1 MSVTSMTTVFK
12 AEINDLSYTKK
23 DKPRIAKASTVK
35 LLLLAYADCAND
47 EGESAYPGFTLLE
60 IKTALSRQ
68 GIADTIE
75 ACEQNSFLFPAGK
88 SKRKTNSYRINLEL
102 LQTLVKPLDSTENPR
117 VKWLDQ
123 HESSGL
129 TNTSQV
135 ARLNPS
141 SNHHSNHPLKNS
153 GDSATPKASQIP
165 ELILFRSVTER
176 YPARDT
182 FEIVVGA
189 IQKISTRLGRSAIR
203 EDILPFWQAWRTKGW
218 RPTNLSW
225 LTDWAVGGEI
235 PQNGFKS
242 QQQPISKA
250 AARATVAL
258 DSLKSLSAKYA
269 ANGE

>member
-1 MSVTSMTTVFK
+1 MSAVFK

-23 DKPRIAKASTVK
+23 EKTRIAKASTVK

-102 LQTLVKPLDSTENPR
+102 LQSRVKSLDSPENPR

-141 SNHHSNHPLKNS
+141 SNHPSNHPLKE
-153 GDSATPKASQIP
+153 SATPKP
-165 ELILFRSVTER
+165 PTPTEVKLFREIVGRYPHKATFEVVTEK
-176 YPARDT
+176 
-182 FEIVVGA
+182 
-189 IQKISTRLGRSAIR
+189 IQKVSARLGRDATA
-203 EDILPFWQAWRTKGW
+203 EDLKPFFVSWTSRGYN
-218 RPTNLSW
+218 PINMSW
-225 LTDWAVGGEI
+225 LDWAINGEI
-235 PQNGFKS
+235 PQNGFKKPTE
-242 QQQPISKA
+242 QPASEYP
-250 AARATVAL
+250 TL
-258 DSLKSLSAKYA
+258 
-269 ANGE
+269 NT